1 MLPSRIHQAKSP
13 LQMPM
18 STSPPFLEYPFYLMH
33 VLLPPQFEY
42 PFLSATLKD
51 LLYLQIKV
59 RCILKLL
66 NQLLNGCRKPW
77 CKLKLLENAA
87 YSKKDNVSIHYNFFL
102 ISFIPLNYR
111 TEIKQN
117 IYSKL
122 DIGPRAYTI
131 YKYGQ

>member
-1 MLPSRIHQAKSP
+1 MHELFEKEQLRIDKQIMLPSRIRQAKSP
-13 LQMPM
+13 LQMLM

-59 RCILKLL
+59 CFFLELL

-77 CKLKLLENAA
+77 
-87 YSKKDNVSIHYNFFL
+87 
-102 ISFIPLNYR
+102 
-111 TEIKQN
+111 
-117 IYSKL
+117 SKL
-122 DIGPRAYTI
+122 RSELSH
-131 YKYGQ
+131 